1 MIKQLIFV
9 FFVLFFVPLVF
20 AELNNSEVNIFAQGV
35 NYVVNM
41 FTFGSQGSL
50 TEGVYESRFITT
62 GIETGSSHAQGELYL
77 ANVGFLGNSSS
88 LEVTPAP
95 TPTPVTTPTTA
106 VGGGGGAV
114 IVPEC
119 LDDSNCDLGEFC
131 FENKC
136 YVYECETDADCND
149 TKTCWMNRC
158 VKLFDM
164 KIVDL
169 ASPIYPGEF
178 FNFTYYLKGVAQIHG
193 DVKVNFWLEKDGI
206 KVTDGYD
213 TIYMGD
219 FEEKLESSK
228 LFLPISILDGVYNF
242 YAEVNYDSYYAR
254 ASRAVEVSKE
264 FRRLGDYELLDI
276 LFRLE
281 TREISKPED
290 LVALI
295 DFESFGTIPAKIN
308 YNLIISQKNKEVYS
322 EDGKLTVETSETLR
336 KTFDNLVLKKGFY
349 NMRFNVVYGEGVSED
364 FNTDFEVIK
373 SFSFVDRVK
382 DFIIKYLTWP
392 IIFLLILF
400 IFVKLRRR
408 FKKKQIDNF
417 SKETYQFFEVSFFK
431 RFFINLKNIFIP
443 KEKIRKIQKK
453 KVILKKEKS
462 FFSSIL
468 EKIKY
473 RSLEK
478 KREQKERELEHHKIE
493 VLEQKKELLAVKES
507 EKIKEKERLFR
518 QKRFDKLKKYFGNF
532 YFNIQKKINSKRL
545 EWEQKQKGD
554 ELIKRKW
561 DEIRELQKI
570 QEGRFKEIES
580 KREEKLK
587 EEERLSRQKRFNEF
601 KKYFSNFYSN
611 VKKKIKSKRLEWKQK
626 QKENE
631 FIREQEEEKKRLQKV
646 REDRF
651 KEIESKREEKIKEE
665 ERLSRQKRFNEFKKS
680 FSNFYSNLKKKIR
693 SKRLE
698 WKQEQK
704 EKELIK
710 KQEEE
715 RKSLQ
720 KIKEDRLKEIES
732 KKEEKIKEEE
742 RLSRQK
748 RFNELKKSFS
758 DFYNALKK
766 KINSK
771 RLEWK
776 QKQKQKELIR
786 KHEEK
791 IRIEEKR
798 IKDKLLR
805 EKIIEEKK
813 YKEKISEIKRI
824 QDKKIKKSLSNLKDV
839 EKDID
844 KIKGFDKIKE
854 PIYNFFKKIK
864 QVNLKPKPS
873 QKKIV
878 IEKELILDVNK
889 PLNYFRN
896 FFKKKP
902 SFKPI
907 DESNQKS
914 KLFLDENLDKIPSES
929 SIKNEVSPKNSKSF
943 LDFIKELGNRNKI
956 SFPKKENDSE
966 EILNSFMNQKFNP
979 KPKRSFLSL
988 FYEKKDIS
996 KKGEDYEK

>member
-1 MIKQLIFV
+1 MIKKLILFY
-9 FFVLFFVPLVF
+9 FILFFVPLAF
-20 AELNNSEVNIFAQGV
+20 AELNNSEINIFAQGV
-35 NYVVNM
+35 NYVVNL

-62 GIETGSSHAQGELYL
+62 GLQTGSSHAQGELYL

-95 TPTPVTTPTTA
+95 TPTPTPTTTPTTA
-106 VGGGGGAV
+106 GGGGGGAV

-119 LDDSNCDLGEFC
+119 FDDSNCDLGEFC

-136 YVYECETDADCND
+136 YLYECETDADCND

-228 LFLPISILDGVYNF
+228 LFLPVSILDGVYNF

-254 ASRAVEVSKE
+254 ASRVVEVSKE

-290 LVALI
+290 LVVLI
-295 DFESFGTIPAKIN
+295 DFESFGTIPAKIE

-349 NMRFNVVYGEGVSED
+349 NMQFNVVYGEGVSED

-373 SFSFVDRVK
+373 SFSFADRVK
-382 DFIIKYLTWP
+382 DFIVKYLTWP

-400 IFVKLRRR
+400 IIIKLKRR
-408 FKKKQIDNF
+408 FKKKQIDEF

-443 KEKIRKIQKK
+443 KERRITKK
-453 KVILKKEKS
+453 KIILKKKKS
-462 FFSSIL
+462 FLSYLF
-468 EKIKY
+468 EKIKQ
-473 RSLEK
+473 RRLEN
-478 KREQKERELEHHKIE
+478 KREQEEKELEHHKIE
-493 VLEQKKELLAVKES
+493 VLEQKKELFA
-507 EKIKEKERLFR
+507 IR
-518 QKRFDKLKKYFGNF
+518 KR
-532 YFNIQKKINSKRL
+532 
-545 EWEQKQKGD
+545 
-554 ELIKRKW
+554 
-561 DEIRELQKI
+561 
-570 QEGRFKEIES
+570 
-580 KREEKLK
+580 EKLK
-587 EEERLSRQKRFNEF
+587 
-601 KKYFSNFYSN
+601 
-611 VKKKIKSKRLEWKQK
+611 
-626 QKENE
+626 
-631 FIREQEEEKKRLQKV
+631 
-646 REDRF
+646 D
-651 KEIESKREEKIKEE
+651 E

-680 FSNFYSNLKKKIR
+680 FSNFYSNIKKKIR

-704 EKELIK
+704 EKEFIRE
-710 KQEEE
+710 QEEE
-715 RKSLQ
+715 RK
-720 KIKEDRLKEIES
+720 
-732 KKEEKIKEEE
+732 
-742 RLSRQK
+742 
-748 RFNELKKSFS
+748 
-758 DFYNALKK
+758 
-766 KINSK
+766 
-771 RLEWK
+771 
-776 QKQKQKELIR
+776 
-786 KHEEK
+786 
-791 IRIEEKR
+791 IEEKR

-854 PIYNFFKKIK
+854 PLYHFFKKIK

-914 KLFLDENLDKIPSES
+914 KLFLDEQLEQIPSES

-943 LDFIKELGNRNKI
+943 LDFIKELGNRNKS
-956 SFPKKENDSE
+956 SFSKKENDSE
-966 EILNSFMNQKFNP
+966 KILNSFMNQKFNP

-988 FYEKKDIS
+988 FYEKKNS
-996 KKGEDYEK
+996 KNGENYEK

>member
-1 MIKQLIFV
+1 MIKKLILFY
-9 FFVLFFVPLVF
+9 FILFFVPLAF
-20 AELNNSEVNIFAQGV
+20 AELNNSEINIFAQGV
-35 NYVVNM
+35 NYVVNL

-62 GIETGSSHAQGELYL
+62 GLQTGSSHAQGELYL
-77 ANVGFLGNSSS
+77 ANVGFLGNSSR

-95 TPTPVTTPTTA
+95 TPTPPPTTTPTTA
-106 VGGGGGAV
+106 GGGGGGAV

-119 LDDSNCDLGEFC
+119 FDDSNCDLGEFC

-136 YVYECETDADCND
+136 YLYECETDADCND

-228 LFLPISILDGVYNF
+228 LFLPVSILDGVYNF

-254 ASRAVEVSKE
+254 ASRVVEVSKE

-290 LVALI
+290 LVVLI
-295 DFESFGTIPAKIN
+295 DFESFGTIPAKIE

-322 EDGKLTVETSETLR
+322 EDGKLTVETFETLR

-373 SFSFVDRVK
+373 SFSFADRVK
-382 DFIIKYLTWP
+382 DFIVKYLTWP

-400 IFVKLRRR
+400 IIIKLKRR
-408 FKKKQIDNF
+408 FKKKQIDEF

-443 KEKIRKIQKK
+443 KERRITKK
-453 KVILKKEKS
+453 KIILKKKNSFLSS
-462 FFSSIL
+462 FF
-468 EKIKY
+468 EKIKQ
-473 RSLEK
+473 RRLEK

-493 VLEQKKELLAVKES
+493 ILKQKKELFAIRKREKLKE
-507 EKIKEKERLFR
+507 EERLSR
-518 QKRFDKLKKYFGNF
+518 QKR
-532 YFNIQKKINSKRL
+532 
-545 EWEQKQKGD
+545 
-554 ELIKRKW
+554 
-561 DEIRELQKI
+561 

-601 KKYFSNFYSN
+601 KKSFSDFYSN
-611 VKKKIKSKRLEWKQK
+611 IKKKINSKRLEWKK
-626 QKENE
+626 EQKEKE
-631 FIREQEEEKKRLQKV
+631 LIKKQEEERKRLQKI
-646 REDRF
+646 REDRL

-665 ERLSRQKRFNEFKKS
+665 ERLSRQKRFNEFKKY
-680 FSNFYSNLKKKIR
+680 FSNFYSNVKKRIN
-693 SKRLE
+693 SKLLE
-698 WKQEQK
+698 WKQKQK
-704 EKELIK
+704 ENELIRE
-710 KQEEE
+710 QEDE
-715 RKSLQ
+715 RKRLQ
-720 KIKEDRLKEIES
+720 KIREERLKEIES

-742 RLSRQK
+742 KLSRQK
-748 RFNELKKSFS
+748 RFNEFKESFS
-758 DFYNALKK
+758 DFYSNVKK

-776 QKQKQKELIR
+776 QKQKEDELIKKQEDER
-786 KHEEK
+786 K
-791 IRIEEKR
+791 IEEKK
-798 IKDKLLR
+798 IKEKLLR

-844 KIKGFDKIKE
+844 KIKGFDKRTW
-854 PIYNFFKKIK
+854 K
-864 QVNLKPKPS
+864 QK
-873 QKKIV
+873 
-878 IEKELILDVNK
+878 
-889 PLNYFRN
+889 
-896 FFKKKP
+896 
-902 SFKPI
+902 
-907 DESNQKS
+907 
-914 KLFLDENLDKIPSES
+914 
-929 SIKNEVSPKNSKSF
+929 
-943 LDFIKELGNRNKI
+943 
-956 SFPKKENDSE
+956 
-966 EILNSFMNQKFNP
+966 
-979 KPKRSFLSL
+979 
-988 FYEKKDIS
+988 
-996 KKGEDYEK
+996 

>member
-1 MIKQLIFV
+1 MIKKLILFY
-9 FFVLFFVPLVF
+9 FILFFVPLAF
-20 AELNNSEVNIFAQGV
+20 AELNNSEINIFAQGV
-35 NYVVNM
+35 NYVVNL

-62 GIETGSSHAQGELYL
+62 GLQTGSSHAQGELYL
-77 ANVGFLGNSSS
+77 ANVGFLGNSSR

-95 TPTPVTTPTTA
+95 TPTPPPTTTPTTA
-106 VGGGGGAV
+106 GGGGGGAV

-119 LDDSNCDLGEFC
+119 FDDSNCDLGEFC

-136 YVYECETDADCND
+136 YLYECETDADCND

-228 LFLPISILDGVYNF
+228 LFLPISILNGAYNF

-254 ASRAVEVSKE
+254 ASRVVEVSKE
-264 FRRLGDYELLDI
+264 FRRMGDYELLDI

-281 TREISKPED
+281 TREVSKSED
-290 LVALI
+290 LVVLI
-295 DFESFGTIPAKIN
+295 DFESFGTIPAKIE

-322 EDGKLTVETSETLR
+322 EDGKLTVETFETLR

-373 SFSFVDRVK
+373 SFSFADRVK
-382 DFIIKYLTWP
+382 DFIVKYLTWP

-400 IFVKLRRR
+400 IIIKLKRR
-408 FKKKQIDNF
+408 FKKKQIDEF

-443 KEKIRKIQKK
+443 KERRITKK
-453 KVILKKEKS
+453 KIILKKKNSFLSS
-462 FFSSIL
+462 FF
-468 EKIKY
+468 EKIKQ
-473 RSLEK
+473 RRLEK

-493 VLEQKKELLAVKES
+493 ILKQKKELFA
-507 EKIKEKERLFR
+507 IR
-518 QKRFDKLKKYFGNF
+518 KR
-532 YFNIQKKINSKRL
+532 
-545 EWEQKQKGD
+545 
-554 ELIKRKW
+554 
-561 DEIRELQKI
+561 
-570 QEGRFKEIES
+570 
-580 KREEKLK
+580 EKLK

-601 KKYFSNFYSN
+601 KKSFSDFYSN
-611 VKKKIKSKRLEWKQK
+611 IKKKINSKRLEWKK
-626 QKENE
+626 EQKENE
-631 FIREQEEEKKRLQKV
+631 LIKKQEDERKRLQKI
-646 REDRF
+646 REDRL

-680 FSNFYSNLKKKIR
+680 FSNFYSNIKKKIR

-704 EKELIK
+704 EKEFIRE
-710 KQEEE
+710 QEEE
-715 RKSLQ
+715 RK
-720 KIKEDRLKEIES
+720 
-732 KKEEKIKEEE
+732 
-742 RLSRQK
+742 
-748 RFNELKKSFS
+748 
-758 DFYNALKK
+758 
-766 KINSK
+766 
-771 RLEWK
+771 
-776 QKQKQKELIR
+776 
-786 KHEEK
+786 
-791 IRIEEKR
+791 IEEKR

-854 PIYNFFKKIK
+854 PLYHFFKKIK

>member
-1 MIKQLIFV
+1 MDMI
-9 FFVLFFVPLVF
+9 LFIWEILKKNWNL
-20 AELNNSEVNIFAQGV
+20 LNYF
-35 NYVVNM
+35 
-41 FTFGSQGSL
+41 
-50 TEGVYESRFITT
+50 
-62 GIETGSSHAQGELYL
+62 
-77 ANVGFLGNSSS
+77 
-88 LEVTPAP
+88 
-95 TPTPVTTPTTA
+95 
-106 VGGGGGAV
+106 
-114 IVPEC
+114 
-119 LDDSNCDLGEFC
+119 
-131 FENKC
+131 
-136 YVYECETDADCND
+136 
-149 TKTCWMNRC
+149 
-158 VKLFDM
+158 
-164 KIVDL
+164 
-169 ASPIYPGEF
+169 
-178 FNFTYYLKGVAQIHG
+178 
-193 DVKVNFWLEKDGI
+193 
-206 KVTDGYD
+206 
-213 TIYMGD
+213 
-219 FEEKLESSK
+219 
-228 LFLPISILDGVYNF
+228 
-242 YAEVNYDSYYAR
+242 SYYAR
-254 ASRAVEVSKE
+254 ASRVVEVSKE

-281 TREISKPED
+281 TREVSKSED

-349 NMRFNVVYGEGVSED
+349 NMQFNVVYGEGVSED

-373 SFSFVDRVK
+373 SFSFVDKVK
-382 DFIIKYLTWP
+382 DFIVKYLTWP

-400 IFVKLRRR
+400 IFIKLKRR
-408 FKKKQIDNF
+408 FKKKQIDEL

-443 KEKIRKIQKK
+443 KERRITKK
-453 KVILKKEKS
+453 KIILKKKKS
-462 FFSSIL
+462 FLSYLF
-468 EKIKY
+468 EKIKQ
-473 RSLEK
+473 RRLEN
-478 KREQKERELEHHKIE
+478 KREQEEKELEHHKIE
-493 VLEQKKELLAVKES
+493 VLEQKKELFAIRKR
-507 EKIKEKERLFR
+507 EKLKDEERLSR
-518 QKRFDKLKKYFGNF
+518 QKRFNEFKKSFSNF
-532 YFNIQKKINSKRL
+532 YYNIKKKINSKRL
-545 EWEQKQKGD
+545 EWKQKQKED

-580 KREEKLK
+580 KREEKIK

-611 VKKKIKSKRLEWKQK
+611 VKKRINSKRLEWKQK

-631 FIREQEEEKKRLQKV
+631 LIREQEDERKRLQK
-646 REDRF
+646 
-651 KEIESKREEKIKEE
+651 IREERLKEE
-665 ERLSRQKRFNEFKKS
+665 EKLSRQKRFNEFK
-680 FSNFYSNLKKKIR
+680 
-693 SKRLE
+693 E
-698 WKQEQK
+698 
-704 EKELIK
+704 
-710 KQEEE
+710 
-715 RKSLQ
+715 
-720 KIKEDRLKEIES
+720 
-732 KKEEKIKEEE
+732 
-742 RLSRQK
+742 
-748 RFNELKKSFS
+748 SFS
-758 DFYNALKK
+758 DFYSNVKK

-776 QKQKQKELIR
+776 QKQKEDELIKKQEDER
-786 KHEEK
+786 K
-791 IRIEEKR
+791 IEEKK
-798 IKDKLLR
+798 IKEKLLR

-854 PIYNFFKKIK
+854 PLYHFFKKIK

-943 LDFIKELGNRNKI
+943 LDFVKELGNRNKS
-956 SFPKKENDSE
+956 SFSKKENDSE
-966 EILNSFMNQKFNP
+966 KILNSFMNQKFNP

-988 FYEKKDIS
+988 FYEKKNS
-996 KKGEDYEK
+996 KNGENYEK

>member
-1 MIKQLIFV
+1 MIKKLIFV

-35 NYVVNM
+35 NYVVNL

-62 GIETGSSHAQGELYL
+62 GIQTGSSHAQGEL
-77 ANVGFLGNSSS
+77 
-88 LEVTPAP
+88 
-95 TPTPVTTPTTA
+95 
-106 VGGGGGAV
+106 
-114 IVPEC
+114 
-119 LDDSNCDLGEFC
+119 C

-136 YVYECETDADCND
+136 YLYECETDADCND

-228 LFLPISILDGVYNF
+228 LFLPVSILDGVYNF

-254 ASRAVEVSKE
+254 ASRVVEVSKE

-281 TREISKPED
+281 TREVCKSED

-349 NMRFNVVYGEGVSED
+349 NMQFNVVYGEGVSED

-373 SFSFVDRVK
+373 SFSFVDKVK
-382 DFIIKYLTWP
+382 DFIVKYLTWP

-400 IFVKLRRR
+400 IFIKLKRR
-408 FKKKQIDNF
+408 FKKKQIDEL

-443 KEKIRKIQKK
+443 KERRITKK
-453 KVILKKEKS
+453 KIILKKKKS
-462 FFSSIL
+462 FLSYLF
-468 EKIKY
+468 EKIKQ
-473 RSLEK
+473 RRLEN
-478 KREQKERELEHHKIE
+478 KREQEEKELEHHKIE
-493 VLEQKKELLAVKES
+493 VLEQKKELFAIRKR
-507 EKIKEKERLFR
+507 EKLKDEERLSR
-518 QKRFDKLKKYFGNF
+518 QKRFNEFKKSFSNF
-532 YFNIQKKINSKRL
+532 YYNIKKKINSKRL
-545 EWEQKQKGD
+545 EWKQKQKED

-580 KREEKLK
+580 KREEKIK
-587 EEERLSRQKRFNEF
+587 EEEKLSRQKRFDEF

-611 VKKKIKSKRLEWKQK
+611 VKKRINSKRLEWKQK
-626 QKENE
+626 QKEN
-631 FIREQEEEKKRLQKV
+631 
-646 REDRF
+646 
-651 KEIESKREEKIKEE
+651 
-665 ERLSRQKRFNEFKKS
+665 
-680 FSNFYSNLKKKIR
+680 
-693 SKRLE
+693 
-698 WKQEQK
+698 
-704 EKELIK
+704 
-710 KQEEE
+710 
-715 RKSLQ
+715 
-720 KIKEDRLKEIES
+720 
-732 KKEEKIKEEE
+732 
-742 RLSRQK
+742 
-748 RFNELKKSFS
+748 
-758 DFYNALKK
+758 
-766 KINSK
+766 
-771 RLEWK
+771 
-776 QKQKQKELIR
+776 ELIR

-854 PIYNFFKKIK
+854 PLYHFFKKIK

>member
-1 MIKQLIFV
+1 MIKKLIFV

-35 NYVVNM
+35 NYVVNL

-62 GIETGSSHAQGELYL
+62 GIQTGSSHAQGELYL

-88 LEVTPAP
+88 LEVTPVP
-95 TPTPVTTPTTA
+95 TPTPAPVTTPTT
-106 VGGGGGAV
+106 VGGGGGGAV

-136 YVYECETDADCND
+136 YLYECETDADCND

-228 LFLPISILDGVYNF
+228 LFLPISILNGVYNF

-254 ASRAVEVSKE
+254 ASRVVEVSKE

-281 TREISKPED
+281 TREVSKSED

-349 NMRFNVVYGEGVSED
+349 NMQFNVVYGEGVSED

-373 SFSFVDRVK
+373 SFSFVDKVK
-382 DFIIKYLTWP
+382 DFIVKYLTWP

-400 IFVKLRRR
+400 IFIKLKRR
-408 FKKKQIDNF
+408 FKKKQIDEL

-443 KEKIRKIQKK
+443 KERRITKK
-453 KVILKKEKS
+453 KIILKKKNSFLSS
-462 FFSSIL
+462 FF
-468 EKIKY
+468 EKIKQ
-473 RSLEK
+473 RRLEK

-493 VLEQKKELLAVKES
+493 ILKQKKELFAIRKREKLKE
-507 EKIKEKERLFR
+507 EERLSR
-518 QKRFDKLKKYFGNF
+518 QKRFDEFKKLFSNF
-532 YFNIQKKINSKRL
+532 YFNIKKKINSKRL
-545 EWEQKQKGD
+545 EWKQKQKED

-580 KREEKLK
+580 KREEKIKEEERLSRQKRFNEFKKSFSDFYSNIKKKINSKRLEWKKEQKENELIKKQEDERKRLQKIREDRLKEIESKREEKVK

-601 KKYFSNFYSN
+601 KKYFSNFYFN
-611 VKKKIKSKRLEWKQK
+611 IKKKIRSKRLEWKQE
-626 QKENE
+626 QKEKE
-631 FIREQEEEKKRLQKV
+631 FIREQEEERKRLQKI
-646 REDRF
+646 REDRL

-704 EKELIK
+704 EKEFIRE
-710 KQEEE
+710 QEEE
-715 RKSLQ
+715 RK
-720 KIKEDRLKEIES
+720 
-732 KKEEKIKEEE
+732 
-742 RLSRQK
+742 
-748 RFNELKKSFS
+748 
-758 DFYNALKK
+758 
-766 KINSK
+766 
-771 RLEWK
+771 
-776 QKQKQKELIR
+776 
-786 KHEEK
+786 
-791 IRIEEKR
+791 IEEKR

-854 PIYNFFKKIK
+854 PLDHFFKKIK
-864 QVNLKPKPS
+864 QVILKPKPS

-943 LDFIKELGNRNKI
+943 LDFVKELGNRNKS
-956 SFPKKENDSE
+956 SFSKKENDSE
-966 EILNSFMNQKFNP
+966 KILNSFMNQKFNP

-988 FYEKKDIS
+988 FYEKKNS
-996 KKGEDYEK
+996 KNGENYEK

>member
-1 MIKQLIFV
+1 
-9 FFVLFFVPLVF
+9 
-20 AELNNSEVNIFAQGV
+20 
-35 NYVVNM
+35 
-41 FTFGSQGSL
+41 
-50 TEGVYESRFITT
+50 
-62 GIETGSSHAQGELYL
+62 
-77 ANVGFLGNSSS
+77 
-88 LEVTPAP
+88 
-95 TPTPVTTPTTA
+95 
-106 VGGGGGAV
+106 
-114 IVPEC
+114 
-119 LDDSNCDLGEFC
+119 
-131 FENKC
+131 
-136 YVYECETDADCND
+136 
-149 TKTCWMNRC
+149 
-158 VKLFDM
+158 M

-228 LFLPISILDGVYNF
+228 LFLPISILNGVYNF

-254 ASRAVEVSKE
+254 ASRVVEVSKE

-290 LVALI
+290 LVVLI
-295 DFESFGTIPAKIN
+295 DFESFGTIPAKIE

-322 EDGKLTVETSETLR
+322 EDGKLTVETFETLR
-336 KTFDNLVLKKGFY
+336 KTFDNLILKKGFY
-349 NMRFNVVYGEGVSED
+349 NMQFNVVYGEGVSED

-400 IFVKLRRR
+400 IIIKLKRR
-408 FKKKQIDNF
+408 FKKKQIDEF

-478 KREQKERELEHHKIE
+478 KREQKERELE
-493 VLEQKKELLAVKES
+493 
-507 EKIKEKERLFR
+507 

-646 REDRF
+646 REDR
-651 KEIESKREEKIKEE
+651 
-665 ERLSRQKRFNEFKKS
+665 
-680 FSNFYSNLKKKIR
+680 
-693 SKRLE
+693 
-698 WKQEQK
+698 
-704 EKELIK
+704 
-710 KQEEE
+710 
-715 RKSLQ
+715 
-720 KIKEDRLKEIES
+720 LKEIES

-854 PIYNFFKKIK
+854 PLYHFFKKIK

-914 KLFLDENLDKIPSES
+914 KLFFDENLDKIPSES

-943 LDFIKELGNRNKI
+943 LDFVKELGNRNKS
-956 SFPKKENDSE
+956 SFSKKENDPE
-966 EILNSFMNQKFNP
+966 KILNSFMNQKFNP

-988 FYEKKDIS
+988 FYEKKNS
-996 KKGEDYEK
+996 KNGENYEK

>member
-1 MIKQLIFV
+1 MIKKLIFV

-35 NYVVNM
+35 NYVVNL

-62 GIETGSSHAQGELYL
+62 GLQTGSSHAQGELYL

-95 TPTPVTTPTTA
+95 TPTPTPTTTPTTA
-106 VGGGGGAV
+106 GGGGGGAV

-119 LDDSNCDLGEFC
+119 FDDSNCDLGEFC

-136 YVYECETDADCND
+136 YLYECETDADCND

-228 LFLPISILDGVYNF
+228 LFLPVSILDGVYNF

-254 ASRAVEVSKE
+254 ASRVVEVSKE

-281 TREISKPED
+281 TREVSKSED

-349 NMRFNVVYGEGVSED
+349 NMQFNVVYGEGVSED

-373 SFSFVDRVK
+373 SFSFVDKVK
-382 DFIIKYLTWP
+382 DFIVKYLTWP

-400 IFVKLRRR
+400 IFIKLKRR
-408 FKKKQIDNF
+408 FKKKQIDEF
-417 SKETYQFFEVSFFK
+417 SKETYQFFE
-431 RFFINLKNIFIP
+431 
-443 KEKIRKIQKK
+443 
-453 KVILKKEKS
+453 
-462 FFSSIL
+462 
-468 EKIKY
+468 KIKQ
-473 RSLEK
+473 RRLEK

-493 VLEQKKELLAVKES
+493 ILKQKKELFA
-507 EKIKEKERLFR
+507 IR
-518 QKRFDKLKKYFGNF
+518 KR
-532 YFNIQKKINSKRL
+532 
-545 EWEQKQKGD
+545 
-554 ELIKRKW
+554 
-561 DEIRELQKI
+561 
-570 QEGRFKEIES
+570 
-580 KREEKLK
+580 EKLK

-601 KKYFSNFYSN
+601 KKSFSDFYSN
-611 VKKKIKSKRLEWKQK
+611 IKKKINSKRLEWKK
-626 QKENE
+626 EQKENE
-631 FIREQEEEKKRLQKV
+631 LIKKQEDERKRLQKI
-646 REDRF
+646 REDRL

-680 FSNFYSNLKKKIR
+680 FSNFYSNIKKKIR

-704 EKELIK
+704 EKEFIRE
-710 KQEEE
+710 QEEE
-715 RKSLQ
+715 RK
-720 KIKEDRLKEIES
+720 
-732 KKEEKIKEEE
+732 
-742 RLSRQK
+742 
-748 RFNELKKSFS
+748 
-758 DFYNALKK
+758 
-766 KINSK
+766 
-771 RLEWK
+771 
-776 QKQKQKELIR
+776 
-786 KHEEK
+786 
-791 IRIEEKR
+791 IEEKR

-854 PIYNFFKKIK
+854 PLDHFFKKIK
-864 QVNLKPKPS
+864 QVILKPKPS

-889 PLNYFRN
+889 PLPFFRN
-896 FFKKKP
+896 IFKKKP
-902 SFKPI
+902 SFKI

-914 KLFLDENLDKIPSES
+914 KLFLDEQLEQIPSES

-943 LDFIKELGNRNKI
+943 LDFIKELGNRNKS

-966 EILNSFMNQKFNP
+966 EIFKSFLNQKFNP
-979 KPKRSFLSL
+979 KPKKSFLNF
-988 FYEKKDIS
+988 FYEKRNTS
-996 KKGEDYEK
+996 KEGENYEK

>member
-1 MIKQLIFV
+1 MIKKLIFV

-35 NYVVNM
+35 NYVVNL

-62 GIETGSSHAQGELYL
+62 GLQTGSSHAQGELYL

-95 TPTPVTTPTTA
+95 TPTPTPTTTPTTA
-106 VGGGGGAV
+106 GGGGGGAV

-119 LDDSNCDLGEFC
+119 FDDSNCDLGEFC

-136 YVYECETDADCND
+136 YLYECETDADCND

-228 LFLPISILDGVYNF
+228 LFLPISILNGVYNF

-254 ASRAVEVSKE
+254 ASRVVEVSKE

-290 LVALI
+290 LVVLI

-349 NMRFNVVYGEGVSED
+349 NMQFNVVYGEGVSED

-373 SFSFVDRVK
+373 SFSFVDKVK
-382 DFIIKYLTWP
+382 DFIVKYLTWP

-400 IFVKLRRR
+400 IFIKLKRR
-408 FKKKQIDNF
+408 FKKKQIDEL

-443 KEKIRKIQKK
+443 KERRITKK
-453 KVILKKEKS
+453 KIILKKKKS
-462 FFSSIL
+462 FLSYLF
-468 EKIKY
+468 EKIKQ
-473 RSLEK
+473 RRLEN
-478 KREQKERELEHHKIE
+478 KREQEEKELEHHKIE
-493 VLEQKKELLAVKES
+493 VLEQKKELFA
-507 EKIKEKERLFR
+507 IR
-518 QKRFDKLKKYFGNF
+518 KR
-532 YFNIQKKINSKRL
+532 
-545 EWEQKQKGD
+545 
-554 ELIKRKW
+554 
-561 DEIRELQKI
+561 
-570 QEGRFKEIES
+570 
-580 KREEKLK
+580 EKLK
-587 EEERLSRQKRFNEF
+587 DEERLSRQKRFNEF

-611 VKKKIKSKRLEWKQK
+611 VKKKINSKLLEWKQK
-626 QKENE
+626 QKEKE
-631 FIREQEEEKKRLQKV
+631 FIREQEDERKRLQK
-646 REDRF
+646 
-651 KEIESKREEKIKEE
+651 IREE
-665 ERLSRQKRFNEFKKS
+665 
-680 FSNFYSNLKKKIR
+680 
-693 SKRLE
+693 
-698 WKQEQK
+698 
-704 EKELIK
+704 
-710 KQEEE
+710 
-715 RKSLQ
+715 
-720 KIKEDRLKEIES
+720 RLKEIES

-742 RLSRQK
+742 KLSRQK
-748 RFNELKKSFS
+748 RFNEFKESFS
-758 DFYNALKK
+758 DFYSNVKK

-776 QKQKQKELIR
+776 QKQKE
-786 KHEEK
+786 
-791 IRIEEKR
+791 
-798 IKDKLLR
+798 
-805 EKIIEEKK
+805 

-854 PIYNFFKKIK
+854 PLDHFFKKIK
-864 QVNLKPKPS
+864 QVILKPKPS

-889 PLNYFRN
+889 PLPFFRN
-896 FFKKKP
+896 IFKKKP
-902 SFKPI
+902 SFKI

-914 KLFLDENLDKIPSES
+914 KLFLDEQLEQIPSES

-943 LDFIKELGNRNKI
+943 LDFIKELGNRNKS
-956 SFPKKENDSE
+956 SFPKKENH
-966 EILNSFMNQKFNP
+966 LGSFF
-979 KPKRSFLSL
+979 
-988 FYEKKDIS
+988 IS
-996 KKGEDYEK
+996 YFF

>member
-9 FFVLFFVPLVF
+9 FFILFFVPLTF
-20 AELNNSEVNIFAQGV
+20 AEVNQSEINIFAQGV

-50 TEGVYESRFITT
+50 TEG
-62 GIETGSSHAQGELYL
+62 
-77 ANVGFLGNSSS
+77 
-88 LEVTPAP
+88 
-95 TPTPVTTPTTA
+95 
-106 VGGGGGAV
+106 
-114 IVPEC
+114 
-119 LDDSNCDLGEFC
+119 
-131 FENKC
+131 
-136 YVYECETDADCND
+136 VYECETDADCND

-254 ASRAVEVSKE
+254 DSRAVEISKE
-264 FRRLGDYELLDI
+264 NLRLLDYEFMVI
-276 LFRLE
+276 LFFFLKI
-281 TREISKPED
+281 EISKPED

-295 DFESFGTIPAKIN
+295 DCESFGTIPAKIN

-349 NMRFNVVYGEGVSED
+349 NMQFNVVYGEGVSED

-373 SFSFVDRVK
+373 SFSFVDKVK
-382 DFIIKYLTWP
+382 DFIVKYLTWP

-400 IFVKLRRR
+400 IFIKLKRR
-408 FKKKQIDNF
+408 FKKKQIDEL

-443 KEKIRKIQKK
+443 KERRITKK
-453 KVILKKEKS
+453 KIILKKKKS
-462 FFSSIL
+462 FLSYLF
-468 EKIKY
+468 EKIKQ
-473 RSLEK
+473 RRLEN
-478 KREQKERELEHHKIE
+478 KREQEEKELEHHKIE
-493 VLEQKKELLAVKES
+493 VLEQKKELFAIRKR
-507 EKIKEKERLFR
+507 EKLKDEERLSR
-518 QKRFDKLKKYFGNF
+518 QKRFNEFKKSFSNF
-532 YFNIQKKINSKRL
+532 YYNIKKKINSKRL
-545 EWEQKQKGD
+545 EWKQKQKED

-580 KREEKLK
+580 KREEKIK
-587 EEERLSRQKRFNEF
+587 EEEKLSRQKRFDEF

-611 VKKKIKSKRLEWKQK
+611 VKKRINSKRLEWKQK

-631 FIREQEEEKKRLQKV
+631 LIREQEDERKRLQK
-646 REDRF
+646 
-651 KEIESKREEKIKEE
+651 IREE
-665 ERLSRQKRFNEFKKS
+665 
-680 FSNFYSNLKKKIR
+680 
-693 SKRLE
+693 
-698 WKQEQK
+698 
-704 EKELIK
+704 
-710 KQEEE
+710 
-715 RKSLQ
+715 
-720 KIKEDRLKEIES
+720 RLKEIES

-742 RLSRQK
+742 KLSRQK
-748 RFNELKKSFS
+748 RFNEFKESFS
-758 DFYNALKK
+758 DFYSNVKK

-776 QKQKQKELIR
+776 QKQKEDELIKKQEDER
-786 KHEEK
+786 K
-791 IRIEEKR
+791 IEEKK
-798 IKDKLLR
+798 IKEKLLR

-854 PIYNFFKKIK
+854 PLYHFFKKIK

-914 KLFLDENLDKIPSES
+914 KLFFDENLDKIPSES

-943 LDFIKELGNRNKI
+943 LDFVKELGNRNKS
-956 SFPKKENDSE
+956 SFSKKENDSE
-966 EILNSFMNQKFNP
+966 KILNSFMNQKFNP

-988 FYEKKDIS
+988 FYEKKNS
-996 KKGEDYEK
+996 KNGENYEK

>member
-1 MIKQLIFV
+1 MIKKLILFY
-9 FFVLFFVPLVF
+9 FILFFVPLAF
-20 AELNNSEVNIFAQGV
+20 AELNNSEINIFAQGV
-35 NYVVNM
+35 NYVVNL

-62 GIETGSSHAQGELYL
+62 GLQTGSSHAQGELYL

-95 TPTPVTTPTTA
+95 TPTPTPTTTPTTA
-106 VGGGGGAV
+106 GGGGGGAV

-119 LDDSNCDLGEFC
+119 FDDSNCDLGEFC

-136 YVYECETDADCND
+136 YLYECETDADCND

-228 LFLPISILDGVYNF
+228 LFLPISILNGVYNF

-254 ASRAVEVSKE
+254 ASRVVEVSKE

-281 TREISKPED
+281 TREVSKSED

-349 NMRFNVVYGEGVSED
+349 NMQFNVVYGEGVSED

-373 SFSFVDRVK
+373 SFSFVDKVK
-382 DFIIKYLTWP
+382 DFIVKYLTWP

-400 IFVKLRRR
+400 IFIKLKRR
-408 FKKKQIDNF
+408 FKKKQIDEL

-443 KEKIRKIQKK
+443 KERRITKK
-453 KVILKKEKS
+453 KIILKKKKS
-462 FFSSIL
+462 FLSYLF
-468 EKIKY
+468 EKIKQ
-473 RSLEK
+473 RRLEN
-478 KREQKERELEHHKIE
+478 KREQEEKELEHHKIE
-493 VLEQKKELLAVKES
+493 VLEQKKELFAIRKR
-507 EKIKEKERLFR
+507 EKLKDEERLSR
-518 QKRFDKLKKYFGNF
+518 QKRFNEFKKSFSNF
-532 YFNIQKKINSKRL
+532 YYNIKKKINSKRL
-545 EWEQKQKGD
+545 EWKQKQKED

-580 KREEKLK
+580 KREEKIK

-611 VKKKIKSKRLEWKQK
+611 VKKKINSKLLEWKQKQKEKEFIREQEDERKRLQKIREERLKWIESKREEKIKEEEKLSRQKRFDEFKKYFSNFYSNVKKRINSKRLEWKQK

-631 FIREQEEEKKRLQKV
+631 LIREQEDERKRLQK
-646 REDRF
+646 
-651 KEIESKREEKIKEE
+651 IREE
-665 ERLSRQKRFNEFKKS
+665 
-680 FSNFYSNLKKKIR
+680 
-693 SKRLE
+693 
-698 WKQEQK
+698 
-704 EKELIK
+704 
-710 KQEEE
+710 
-715 RKSLQ
+715 
-720 KIKEDRLKEIES
+720 RLKEIES

-742 RLSRQK
+742 KLSRQK
-748 RFNELKKSFS
+748 RFNEFKESFS
-758 DFYNALKK
+758 DFYSNVKK

-776 QKQKQKELIR
+776 QKQKEDELIKKQEDER
-786 KHEEK
+786 K
-791 IRIEEKR
+791 IEEKK
-798 IKDKLLR
+798 IKEKLLR

-854 PIYNFFKKIK
+854 PLYHFFKKIK

-889 PLNYFRN
+889 PLPFFRN
-896 FFKKKP
+896 IFKKKP
-902 SFKPI
+902 SFKI

-914 KLFLDENLDKIPSES
+914 KLFLDEQLEQIPSES

-943 LDFIKELGNRNKI
+943 LDFIKELGNRNKS

-966 EILNSFMNQKFNP
+966 EIFKSFLNQKFNP
-979 KPKRSFLSL
+979 KPKKSFLNF
-988 FYEKKDIS
+988 FYEKKNTS
-996 KKGEDYEK
+996 KEGENYEK

>member
-1 MIKQLIFV
+1 MIKKLIFV

-35 NYVVNM
+35 NYVVNL

-62 GIETGSSHAQGELYL
+62 GLQTGSSHAQGELYL

-95 TPTPVTTPTTA
+95 TPTPTPTTTPTTA
-106 VGGGGGAV
+106 GGGGGGAV

-119 LDDSNCDLGEFC
+119 FDDSNCDLGEFC

-136 YVYECETDADCND
+136 YLYECETDADCND

-228 LFLPISILDGVYNF
+228 LFLPISILNGVYNF

-254 ASRAVEVSKE
+254 ASRVVEVSKE

-290 LVALI
+290 LVVLI

-322 EDGKLTVETSETLR
+322 EDGKLTVETFETLR

-349 NMRFNVVYGEGVSED
+349 NMQFNVVYGEGVSED

-373 SFSFVDRVK
+373 SFSFVDKVK
-382 DFIIKYLTWP
+382 DFIVKYLTWP

-400 IFVKLRRR
+400 IFIKLKRR
-408 FKKKQIDNF
+408 FKKKQIDEL

-443 KEKIRKIQKK
+443 KERRITKK
-453 KVILKKEKS
+453 KIILKKKKS
-462 FFSSIL
+462 FLSYLF
-468 EKIKY
+468 EKIKQ
-473 RSLEK
+473 RRLEN
-478 KREQKERELEHHKIE
+478 KREQEEKELEHHKIE
-493 VLEQKKELLAVKES
+493 VLEQKKELFAIRKR
-507 EKIKEKERLFR
+507 EKLKDEERLSR
-518 QKRFDKLKKYFGNF
+518 QKRFNEFKKSFSNF
-532 YFNIQKKINSKRL
+532 YYNIKKKINSKRL
-545 EWEQKQKGD
+545 EWKQKQKED

-680 FSNFYSNLKKKIR
+680 FSNFYS
-693 SKRLE
+693 
-698 WKQEQK
+698 
-704 EKELIK
+704 
-710 KQEEE
+710 
-715 RKSLQ
+715 
-720 KIKEDRLKEIES
+720 
-732 KKEEKIKEEE
+732 
-742 RLSRQK
+742 
-748 RFNELKKSFS
+748 
-758 DFYNALKK
+758 ALKK

-854 PIYNFFKKIK
+854 PLDHFFKKIK
-864 QVNLKPKPS
+864 QVILKPKPS

-914 KLFLDENLDKIPSES
+914 KLFFDENLDKIPSES

-943 LDFIKELGNRNKI
+943 LDFVKELGNRNKS
-956 SFPKKENDSE
+956 SFSKKENDPE
-966 EILNSFMNQKFNP
+966 KILNSFMNQKFNP

-988 FYEKKDIS
+988 FYEKKNS
-996 KKGEDYEK
+996 KNGENYEK

>member
-1 MIKQLIFV
+1 MIKKLIFV

-35 NYVVNM
+35 NYVVNL

-62 GIETGSSHAQGELYL
+62 GIQTGSSHAQGELYL

-88 LEVTPAP
+88 LEVTPVP
-95 TPTPVTTPTTA
+95 TPTPAPVTTPTT
-106 VGGGGGAV
+106 VGGGGGGAV

-136 YVYECETDADCND
+136 YLYECETDADCND

-228 LFLPISILDGVYNF
+228 LFLPVSILDGVYNF

-254 ASRAVEVSKE
+254 ASRVVEVSKE

-281 TREISKPED
+281 TREVSKSED

-349 NMRFNVVYGEGVSED
+349 NMQFNVVYGEGVSED

-373 SFSFVDRVK
+373 SFSFADRVK
-382 DFIIKYLTWP
+382 DFIVKYLTWP

-400 IFVKLRRR
+400 IIIKLKRR
-408 FKKKQIDNF
+408 FKKKQIDEF

-443 KEKIRKIQKK
+443 KERRITKK
-453 KVILKKEKS
+453 KIILKKKNSFLSS
-462 FFSSIL
+462 FF
-468 EKIKY
+468 EKIKQ
-473 RSLEK
+473 RRLEK

-493 VLEQKKELLAVKES
+493 ILKQKKELFAIRKREKLKE
-507 EKIKEKERLFR
+507 EERLSR
-518 QKRFDKLKKYFGNF
+518 QKRFDEFKKLFSNF
-532 YFNIQKKINSKRL
+532 YFNIKKKINSKRL
-545 EWEQKQKGD
+545 EWKQKQKED

-601 KKYFSNFYSN
+601 KKSFSDFYSNIKKKINSKRLEWKKEQKENELIKKQEDERKRLQKIREDRLKEIESKREEKVKEEERLSRQKRFNEFKKYFSNFYFN
-611 VKKKIKSKRLEWKQK
+611 IKKKIRSKRLEWKQE
-626 QKENE
+626 QKEKE
-631 FIREQEEEKKRLQKV
+631 FIREQEEERKRLQKI
-646 REDRF
+646 REDRL

-680 FSNFYSNLKKKIR
+680 FSNFYSNIKKKIR

-704 EKELIK
+704 EKEFIRE
-710 KQEEE
+710 QEEE
-715 RKSLQ
+715 RK
-720 KIKEDRLKEIES
+720 
-732 KKEEKIKEEE
+732 
-742 RLSRQK
+742 
-748 RFNELKKSFS
+748 
-758 DFYNALKK
+758 
-766 KINSK
+766 
-771 RLEWK
+771 
-776 QKQKQKELIR
+776 
-786 KHEEK
+786 
-791 IRIEEKR
+791 IEEKR

-854 PIYNFFKKIK
+854 PLYHFFKKIK

-943 LDFIKELGNRNKI
+943 LDFVKELGNRNKS
-956 SFPKKENDSE
+956 SFSKKENDSE
-966 EILNSFMNQKFNP
+966 KILNSFMNQKFNP

-988 FYEKKDIS
+988 FYEKKNS
-996 KKGEDYEK
+996 KNGENYEK

>member
-1 MIKQLIFV
+1 MIKKLILFY
-9 FFVLFFVPLVF
+9 FILFFVPLAF
-20 AELNNSEVNIFAQGV
+20 AELNNSEINIFAQGV
-35 NYVVNM
+35 NYVVNL

-62 GIETGSSHAQGELYL
+62 GLQTGSSHAQGELYL

-95 TPTPVTTPTTA
+95 TPTPTPTTTPTTA
-106 VGGGGGAV
+106 GGGGGGAV

-119 LDDSNCDLGEFC
+119 FDDSNCDLGEFC
-131 FENKC
+131 
-136 YVYECETDADCND
+136 
-149 TKTCWMNRC
+149 
-158 VKLFDM
+158 
-164 KIVDL
+164 
-169 ASPIYPGEF
+169 
-178 FNFTYYLKGVAQIHG
+178 NFTYYLKGVAQIHG

-336 KTFDNLVLKKGFY
+336 KTFDNLILKKGFY
-349 NMRFNVVYGEGVSED
+349 NMQFNVVYGEGVSED

-493 VLEQKKELLAVKES
+493 VLEQKKELLARSES
-507 EKIKEKERLFR
+507 EKIKEKERL
-518 QKRFDKLKKYFGNF
+518 
-532 YFNIQKKINSKRL
+532 
-545 EWEQKQKGD
+545 
-554 ELIKRKW
+554 
-561 DEIRELQKI
+561 
-570 QEGRFKEIES
+570 
-580 KREEKLK
+580 
-587 EEERLSRQKRFNEF
+587 SRQKRFNKF

-651 KEIESKREEKIKEE
+651 KVIESKR
-665 ERLSRQKRFNEFKKS
+665 
-680 FSNFYSNLKKKIR
+680 
-693 SKRLE
+693 
-698 WKQEQK
+698 
-704 EKELIK
+704 
-710 KQEEE
+710 
-715 RKSLQ
+715 
-720 KIKEDRLKEIES
+720 
-732 KKEEKIKEEE
+732 EEKIKEEE

-854 PIYNFFKKIK
+854 PLDHFFKKIK
-864 QVNLKPKPS
+864 QVILKPKPS

-889 PLNYFRN
+889 PLPFFRN
-896 FFKKKP
+896 IFKKKP
-902 SFKPI
+902 SFKI

-914 KLFLDENLDKIPSES
+914 KLFLDEQLEQIPSES

-943 LDFIKELGNRNKI
+943 LDFIKELGNRNKS

-966 EILNSFMNQKFNP
+966 EIFKSFLNQKFNP
-979 KPKRSFLSL
+979 KPKKSFLNF
-988 FYEKKDIS
+988 FYEKKNTS
-996 KKGEDYEK
+996 KEGENYEK

>member
-1 MIKQLIFV
+1 MIKKLILFY
-9 FFVLFFVPLVF
+9 FILFFVPLAF
-20 AELNNSEVNIFAQGV
+20 AELNNSEINIFAQGV
-35 NYVVNM
+35 NYVVNL

-62 GIETGSSHAQGELYL
+62 GLQTGSSHAQGELYL

-95 TPTPVTTPTTA
+95 TPTPTPTTTPTTA
-106 VGGGGGAV
+106 GGGGGGAV

-119 LDDSNCDLGEFC
+119 FDDSNCDLGEFC

-136 YVYECETDADCND
+136 YLYECETDADCND

-228 LFLPISILDGVYNF
+228 LFLPISILNGVYNF

-254 ASRAVEVSKE
+254 ASRVVEVSKE

-281 TREISKPED
+281 TREVSKSED

-349 NMRFNVVYGEGVSED
+349 NMQFNVVYGEGVSED

-373 SFSFVDRVK
+373 SFSFVDKVK
-382 DFIIKYLTWP
+382 DFIVKYLTWP

-400 IFVKLRRR
+400 IFIKLKRR
-408 FKKKQIDNF
+408 FKKKQIDEL

-443 KEKIRKIQKK
+443 KERRITKK
-453 KVILKKEKS
+453 KIILKKKKS
-462 FFSSIL
+462 FLSYLF
-468 EKIKY
+468 EKIKQ
-473 RSLEK
+473 RRLEN
-478 KREQKERELEHHKIE
+478 KREQEEKELEHHKIE
-493 VLEQKKELLAVKES
+493 VLEQKKELFAIRKR
-507 EKIKEKERLFR
+507 EKIE
-518 QKRFDKLKKYFGNF
+518 
-532 YFNIQKKINSKRL
+532 
-545 EWEQKQKGD
+545 D

-580 KREEKLK
+580 KREEKIK

-611 VKKKIKSKRLEWKQK
+611 VKKKINSKLLEWKQK
-626 QKENE
+626 QKEKE
-631 FIREQEEEKKRLQKV
+631 FIREQEDERKRLQKI
-646 REDRF
+646 REERL
-651 KEIESKREEKIKEE
+651 KWIESKREE
-665 ERLSRQKRFNEFKKS
+665 
-680 FSNFYSNLKKKIR
+680 
-693 SKRLE
+693 
-698 WKQEQK
+698 
-704 EKELIK
+704 
-710 KQEEE
+710 
-715 RKSLQ
+715 
-720 KIKEDRLKEIES
+720 
-732 KKEEKIKEEE
+732 
-742 RLSRQK
+742 
-748 RFNELKKSFS
+748 
-758 DFYNALKK
+758 
-766 KINSK
+766 
-771 RLEWK
+771 
-776 QKQKQKELIR
+776 
-786 KHEEK
+786 
-791 IRIEEKR
+791 
-798 IKDKLLR
+798 
-805 EKIIEEKK
+805 
-813 YKEKISEIKRI
+813 
-824 QDKKIKKSLSNLKDV
+824 
-839 EKDID
+839 
-844 KIKGFDKIKE
+844 
-854 PIYNFFKKIK
+854 
-864 QVNLKPKPS
+864 
-873 QKKIV
+873 
-878 IEKELILDVNK
+878 
-889 PLNYFRN
+889 NY
-896 FFKKKP
+896 
-902 SFKPI
+902 
-907 DESNQKS
+907 
-914 KLFLDENLDKIPSES
+914 
-929 SIKNEVSPKNSKSF
+929 
-943 LDFIKELGNRNKI
+943 
-956 SFPKKENDSE
+956 
-966 EILNSFMNQKFNP
+966 
-979 KPKRSFLSL
+979 
-988 FYEKKDIS
+988 
-996 KKGEDYEK
+996 

>member
-1 MIKQLIFV
+1 MIKKLIFV

-35 NYVVNM
+35 NYVVNL

-62 GIETGSSHAQGELYL
+62 GLQTGSSHAQGELYL

-95 TPTPVTTPTTA
+95 TPTPTPTTTPTTA
-106 VGGGGGAV
+106 GGGGGGAV

-119 LDDSNCDLGEFC
+119 FDDSNCDLGEFC

-136 YVYECETDADCND
+136 YLYECETDADCND

-228 LFLPISILDGVYNF
+228 LFLPISILNGVYNF

-254 ASRAVEVSKE
+254 ASRVVEVSKE

-281 TREISKPED
+281 TREVSKSED

-349 NMRFNVVYGEGVSED
+349 NMQFNVVYGEGVSED

-373 SFSFVDRVK
+373 SFSFVDKVK
-382 DFIIKYLTWP
+382 DFIVKYLTWP

-400 IFVKLRRR
+400 IFIKLKRR
-408 FKKKQIDNF
+408 FKKKQIDEL

-443 KEKIRKIQKK
+443 KERRITKK
-453 KVILKKEKS
+453 KIILKKKKS
-462 FFSSIL
+462 FLSYLF
-468 EKIKY
+468 EKIKQ
-473 RSLEK
+473 RRLEN
-478 KREQKERELEHHKIE
+478 KREQEEKELEHHKIE
-493 VLEQKKELLAVKES
+493 VLEQKKELFAIRKR
-507 EKIKEKERLFR
+507 EKLKDEERLSR
-518 QKRFDKLKKYFGNF
+518 QKRFNEFKKSFSNF
-532 YFNIQKKINSKRL
+532 YYNIKKKINSKRL
-545 EWEQKQKGD
+545 EWKQKQKED

-580 KREEKLK
+580 KREEKIK
-587 EEERLSRQKRFNEF
+587 EEEKLSRQKRFDEF

-611 VKKKIKSKRLEWKQK
+611 VKKRINSKRLEWKQK

-631 FIREQEEEKKRLQKV
+631 LIREQEDERKIEEKK
-646 REDRF
+646 
-651 KEIESKREEKIKEE
+651 IKE
-665 ERLSRQKRFNEFKKS
+665 
-680 FSNFYSNLKKKIR
+680 
-693 SKRLE
+693 
-698 WKQEQK
+698 
-704 EKELIK
+704 
-710 KQEEE
+710 
-715 RKSLQ
+715 
-720 KIKEDRLKEIES
+720 
-732 KKEEKIKEEE
+732 
-742 RLSRQK
+742 
-748 RFNELKKSFS
+748 
-758 DFYNALKK
+758 
-766 KINSK
+766 
-771 RLEWK
+771 
-776 QKQKQKELIR
+776 
-786 KHEEK
+786 
-791 IRIEEKR
+791 
-798 IKDKLLR
+798 KLLR

-854 PIYNFFKKIK
+854 PLDHFFKKIK
-864 QVNLKPKPS
+864 QVILKPKPS

-943 LDFIKELGNRNKI
+943 LDFVKELGNRNKS
-956 SFPKKENDSE
+956 SFSKKENDSE
-966 EILNSFMNQKFNP
+966 KILNSFMNQKFNP

-988 FYEKKDIS
+988 FYEKKNSKNGENYENLTLEKGDYNFQLQANYDSNIS
-996 KKGEDYEK
+996 EVFYINFKVLKDFEPFSKRLKDFIFNKSFIIIFSLLIIFFLILYIIRKKRLILRDQK

>member
-1 MIKQLIFV
+1 MIKKLIFV

-35 NYVVNM
+35 NYVVNL

-62 GIETGSSHAQGELYL
+62 GLQTGSSHAQGELYL

-95 TPTPVTTPTTA
+95 TPTPTPTTTPTTA
-106 VGGGGGAV
+106 GGGGGGAV

-119 LDDSNCDLGEFC
+119 FDDSNCDLGEFC

-136 YVYECETDADCND
+136 YLYECETDADCND

-322 EDGKLTVETSETLR
+322 EDGKLTVETFETLR

-373 SFSFVDRVK
+373 SFSFVDKVK
-382 DFIIKYLTWP
+382 DFIVKYLTWP

-400 IFVKLRRR
+400 IFIKLKRR
-408 FKKKQIDNF
+408 FKKKQIDEL

-443 KEKIRKIQKK
+443 KERRITKK
-453 KVILKKEKS
+453 KIILKKKNSFLSS
-462 FFSSIL
+462 FF
-468 EKIKY
+468 EKIKQ
-473 RSLEK
+473 RRLEK

-493 VLEQKKELLAVKES
+493 ILKQKKELFA
-507 EKIKEKERLFR
+507 IR
-518 QKRFDKLKKYFGNF
+518 KR
-532 YFNIQKKINSKRL
+532 
-545 EWEQKQKGD
+545 
-554 ELIKRKW
+554 
-561 DEIRELQKI
+561 
-570 QEGRFKEIES
+570 
-580 KREEKLK
+580 EKLK

-601 KKYFSNFYSN
+601 KKSFSDFYSN
-611 VKKKIKSKRLEWKQK
+611 IKKKINSKRLEWKK
-626 QKENE
+626 EQKENE
-631 FIREQEEEKKRLQKV
+631 LIKKQEDERKRLQKI
-646 REDRF
+646 REDRL
-651 KEIESKREEKIKEE
+651 KEIESKREEKVKEE

-680 FSNFYSNLKKKIR
+680 FSNFYSNIKKKIR

-704 EKELIK
+704 EKEFIRE
-710 KQEEE
+710 QEEE
-715 RKSLQ
+715 RK
-720 KIKEDRLKEIES
+720 
-732 KKEEKIKEEE
+732 
-742 RLSRQK
+742 
-748 RFNELKKSFS
+748 
-758 DFYNALKK
+758 
-766 KINSK
+766 
-771 RLEWK
+771 
-776 QKQKQKELIR
+776 
-786 KHEEK
+786 
-791 IRIEEKR
+791 IEEKR

-864 QVNLKPKPS
+864 QVILKPKPS

-889 PLNYFRN
+889 PLPFFRN
-896 FFKKKP
+896 IFKKKP
-902 SFKPI
+902 SFKI

-914 KLFLDENLDKIPSES
+914 KLFLDEQLEQIPSES

-943 LDFIKELGNRNKI
+943 LDFIKELGNRNKS

-966 EILNSFMNQKFNP
+966 EIFKSFLNQKFNP
-979 KPKRSFLSL
+979 KPKKSFLNF
-988 FYEKKDIS
+988 FYEKKNTS
-996 KKGEDYEK
+996 KEGENYEK

>member
-1 MIKQLIFV
+1 MIKKLIFV

-35 NYVVNM
+35 NYVVNL

-62 GIETGSSHAQGELYL
+62 GLQTGSSHAQGELYL

-95 TPTPVTTPTTA
+95 TPTPTPTTTPTTA
-106 VGGGGGAV
+106 GGGGGGAV

-119 LDDSNCDLGEFC
+119 FDDSNCDLGEFC

-136 YVYECETDADCND
+136 YLYECETDADCND

-228 LFLPISILDGVYNF
+228 LFLPISILNGVYNF

-254 ASRAVEVSKE
+254 ASRVVEVSKE

-281 TREISKPED
+281 TREVSKSED

-349 NMRFNVVYGEGVSED
+349 NMQFNVVYGEGVSED

-373 SFSFVDRVK
+373 SFSFVDKVK
-382 DFIIKYLTWP
+382 DFIVKYLTWP

-400 IFVKLRRR
+400 IFIKLKRR
-408 FKKKQIDNF
+408 FKKKQIDEL

-443 KEKIRKIQKK
+443 KERRITKK
-453 KVILKKEKS
+453 KIILKKKKS
-462 FFSSIL
+462 FLSYLF
-468 EKIKY
+468 EKIKQ
-473 RSLEK
+473 RRLEN
-478 KREQKERELEHHKIE
+478 KREQEEKELEHHKIE
-493 VLEQKKELLAVKES
+493 VLEQKKELFA
-507 EKIKEKERLFR
+507 IR
-518 QKRFDKLKKYFGNF
+518 KR
-532 YFNIQKKINSKRL
+532 
-545 EWEQKQKGD
+545 
-554 ELIKRKW
+554 
-561 DEIRELQKI
+561 
-570 QEGRFKEIES
+570 
-580 KREEKLK
+580 EKLK
-587 EEERLSRQKRFNEF
+587 DEERLSRQKRFNEF

-611 VKKKIKSKRLEWKQK
+611 VKKKINSKLLEWKQK
-626 QKENE
+626 QKEKE
-631 FIREQEEEKKRLQKV
+631 FIREQEDERKRLQKI
-646 REDRF
+646 REERL
-651 KEIESKREEKIKEE
+651 KWIESKREEKIKEE
-665 ERLSRQKRFNEFKKS
+665 EKLSRQKRFDEFKKY
-680 FSNFYSNLKKKIR
+680 FSNFYSNV
-693 SKRLE
+693 
-698 WKQEQK
+698 
-704 EKELIK
+704 
-710 KQEEE
+710 
-715 RKSLQ
+715 
-720 KIKEDRLKEIES
+720 
-732 KKEEKIKEEE
+732 
-742 RLSRQK
+742 
-748 RFNELKKSFS
+748 
-758 DFYNALKK
+758 KK

-776 QKQKQKELIR
+776 QKQKEDELIKKQEDER
-786 KHEEK
+786 K
-791 IRIEEKR
+791 IEEKK
-798 IKDKLLR
+798 IKEKLLR
-805 EKIIEEKK
+805 EKII
-813 YKEKISEIKRI
+813 KEKNSEIKRI

-854 PIYNFFKKIK
+854 PLDHFFKKIK
-864 QVNLKPKPS
+864 QVILKPKPS

-889 PLNYFRN
+889 PLPFFRN
-896 FFKKKP
+896 IFKKKP
-902 SFKPI
+902 SFKI

-914 KLFLDENLDKIPSES
+914 KLFLDEQLEQIPSES

-943 LDFIKELGNRNKI
+943 LDFIKELGNRNKS

-966 EILNSFMNQKFNP
+966 EIFKSFLNQKFNP
-979 KPKRSFLSL
+979 KPKKSFLNF
-988 FYEKKDIS
+988 FYEKKNTS
-996 KKGEDYEK
+996 KEGENYEK

>member
-1 MIKQLIFV
+1 MIKKLIFV

-35 NYVVNM
+35 NYVVNL

-62 GIETGSSHAQGELYL
+62 GLQTGSSHAQGELYL
-77 ANVGFLGNSSS
+77 ANVGFLGNSSR

-95 TPTPVTTPTTA
+95 TPTPPPTTTPTTA
-106 VGGGGGAV
+106 GGGGGGAV

-119 LDDSNCDLGEFC
+119 FDDSNCDLGEFC

-136 YVYECETDADCND
+136 YLYECETDADCND

-228 LFLPISILDGVYNF
+228 LFLPVSILDGVYNF

-254 ASRAVEVSKE
+254 ASRVVEVSKE

-290 LVALI
+290 LVVLI
-295 DFESFGTIPAKIN
+295 DFESFGTIPAKIE

-322 EDGKLTVETSETLR
+322 EDGKLTVETFETLR

-373 SFSFVDRVK
+373 SFSFVDKVK
-382 DFIIKYLTWP
+382 DFIVKYLTWP

-400 IFVKLRRR
+400 IFIKLKRR
-408 FKKKQIDNF
+408 FKKKQIDEL

-443 KEKIRKIQKK
+443 KERRITKK
-453 KVILKKEKS
+453 KIILKKKKS
-462 FFSSIL
+462 FLSYLF
-468 EKIKY
+468 EKIKQ
-473 RSLEK
+473 RRLEN
-478 KREQKERELEHHKIE
+478 KREQEEKELEHHKIE
-493 VLEQKKELLAVKES
+493 VLEQKKELFAIRKR
-507 EKIKEKERLFR
+507 EKLKDEERLSR
-518 QKRFDKLKKYFGNF
+518 QKRFNEFKKSFSNF
-532 YFNIQKKINSKRL
+532 YYNIKKKINSKRL
-545 EWEQKQKGD
+545 EWKQKQKED

-570 QEGRFKEIES
+570 
-580 KREEKLK
+580 K

-611 VKKKIKSKRLEWKQK
+611 VKKKINSKLLEWKQK
-626 QKENE
+626 QKEKE
-631 FIREQEEEKKRLQKV
+631 FIREQEDERKRLQK
-646 REDRF
+646 
-651 KEIESKREEKIKEE
+651 IREE
-665 ERLSRQKRFNEFKKS
+665 
-680 FSNFYSNLKKKIR
+680 
-693 SKRLE
+693 
-698 WKQEQK
+698 
-704 EKELIK
+704 
-710 KQEEE
+710 
-715 RKSLQ
+715 
-720 KIKEDRLKEIES
+720 RLKEIES

-742 RLSRQK
+742 KLSRQK
-748 RFNELKKSFS
+748 RFNEFKESFS
-758 DFYNALKK
+758 DFYSNVKK

-776 QKQKQKELIR
+776 QKQKEDELIKKQEDER
-786 KHEEK
+786 K
-791 IRIEEKR
+791 IEEKK
-798 IKDKLLR
+798 IKEKLLR

-854 PIYNFFKKIK
+854 PLYHFFKKIK

-914 KLFLDENLDKIPSES
+914 KLFFDENLDKIPSES

-943 LDFIKELGNRNKI
+943 LDFVKELGNRNKS
-956 SFPKKENDSE
+956 SFSKKENDSE
-966 EILNSFMNQKFNP
+966 KILNSFMNQKFNP

-988 FYEKKDIS
+988 FYEKKNSKNGENYENLTLEKGDYNFQLQANYDSNIS
-996 KKGEDYEK
+996 EVFYINFKVLKDFEPFSKRLKDFIFNKSFIIIFSLLIIFFLILYIIRKKRLILRDQK

>member
-1 MIKQLIFV
+1 MIKKLILFY
-9 FFVLFFVPLVF
+9 FILFFVPLAF
-20 AELNNSEVNIFAQGV
+20 AELNNSEINIFAQGV
-35 NYVVNM
+35 NYVVNL

-62 GIETGSSHAQGELYL
+62 GLQTGSSHAQGELYL

-95 TPTPVTTPTTA
+95 TPTPTPTTTPTTA
-106 VGGGGGAV
+106 GGGGGGAV

-119 LDDSNCDLGEFC
+119 FDDSNCDLGEFC

-136 YVYECETDADCND
+136 YLYECETDADCND

-228 LFLPISILDGVYNF
+228 LFLPISILNGVYNF

-254 ASRAVEVSKE
+254 ASRVVEVSKE

-281 TREISKPED
+281 TREVSKSED

-336 KTFDNLVLKKGFY
+336 KTFDNLILKKGFY
-349 NMRFNVVYGEGVSED
+349 NMQFNVVYGEGVSED

-518 QKRFDKLKKYFGNF
+518 QKRFDKLKKYFSNF
-532 YFNIQKKINSKRL
+532 YFNIQKKIN
-545 EWEQKQKGD
+545 
-554 ELIKRKW
+554 
-561 DEIRELQKI
+561 
-570 QEGRFKEIES
+570 
-580 KREEKLK
+580 
-587 EEERLSRQKRFNEF
+587 
-601 KKYFSNFYSN
+601 
-611 VKKKIKSKRLEWKQK
+611 SKRLEWKQK

-651 KEIESKREEKIKEE
+651 KVIESKREEKIKEEERLSRQKRFNEFKKYFSNFYFNIKKKISSKRLEWKQEQKEKEFIREQEEERKRLQKIREDRLKEIESKREEKIKEE

-680 FSNFYSNLKKKIR
+680 FSNFYSNIKKKIR

-704 EKELIK
+704 EKEFIRE
-710 KQEEE
+710 QEEE
-715 RKSLQ
+715 RK
-720 KIKEDRLKEIES
+720 
-732 KKEEKIKEEE
+732 
-742 RLSRQK
+742 
-748 RFNELKKSFS
+748 
-758 DFYNALKK
+758 
-766 KINSK
+766 
-771 RLEWK
+771 
-776 QKQKQKELIR
+776 
-786 KHEEK
+786 
-791 IRIEEKR
+791 IEEKR

-854 PIYNFFKKIK
+854 PLYHFFKKIK

-943 LDFIKELGNRNKI
+943 LDFVKELGNRNKS
-956 SFPKKENDSE
+956 SFSKKENDSE
-966 EILNSFMNQKFNP
+966 KILNSFMNQKFNP

-988 FYEKKDIS
+988 FYEKKNS
-996 KKGEDYEK
+996 KNGENYEK

>member
-1 MIKQLIFV
+1 MDMI
-9 FFVLFFVPLVF
+9 LFIWEILKKNWNL
-20 AELNNSEVNIFAQGV
+20 LNYF
-35 NYVVNM
+35 
-41 FTFGSQGSL
+41 
-50 TEGVYESRFITT
+50 
-62 GIETGSSHAQGELYL
+62 
-77 ANVGFLGNSSS
+77 
-88 LEVTPAP
+88 
-95 TPTPVTTPTTA
+95 
-106 VGGGGGAV
+106 
-114 IVPEC
+114 
-119 LDDSNCDLGEFC
+119 
-131 FENKC
+131 
-136 YVYECETDADCND
+136 
-149 TKTCWMNRC
+149 
-158 VKLFDM
+158 
-164 KIVDL
+164 
-169 ASPIYPGEF
+169 
-178 FNFTYYLKGVAQIHG
+178 
-193 DVKVNFWLEKDGI
+193 
-206 KVTDGYD
+206 
-213 TIYMGD
+213 
-219 FEEKLESSK
+219 
-228 LFLPISILDGVYNF
+228 
-242 YAEVNYDSYYAR
+242 SYYAR
-254 ASRAVEVSKE
+254 ASRVVEVSKE

-281 TREISKPED
+281 TREVSKSED

-349 NMRFNVVYGEGVSED
+349 NMQFNVVYGEGVSED

-373 SFSFVDRVK
+373 SFSFVDKVK
-382 DFIIKYLTWP
+382 DFIVKYLTWP

-400 IFVKLRRR
+400 IFIKLKRR
-408 FKKKQIDNF
+408 FKKKQIDEL

-443 KEKIRKIQKK
+443 KERRITKK
-453 KVILKKEKS
+453 KIILKKKKS
-462 FFSSIL
+462 FLSYLF
-468 EKIKY
+468 EKIKQ
-473 RSLEK
+473 RRLEN
-478 KREQKERELEHHKIE
+478 KREQEEKELEHHKIE
-493 VLEQKKELLAVKES
+493 VLEQKKELFAIRKR
-507 EKIKEKERLFR
+507 EKLKDEERLSR
-518 QKRFDKLKKYFGNF
+518 QKRFNEFKKSFSNF
-532 YFNIQKKINSKRL
+532 YYNIKKKINSKRL
-545 EWEQKQKGD
+545 EWKQKQKED

-580 KREEKLK
+580 KREEKIK

-611 VKKKIKSKRLEWKQK
+611 VKKKINSKLLEWKQK
-626 QKENE
+626 QKEKE
-631 FIREQEEEKKRLQKV
+631 FIREQEDERKRLQK
-646 REDRF
+646 
-651 KEIESKREEKIKEE
+651 IREE
-665 ERLSRQKRFNEFKKS
+665 
-680 FSNFYSNLKKKIR
+680 
-693 SKRLE
+693 
-698 WKQEQK
+698 
-704 EKELIK
+704 
-710 KQEEE
+710 
-715 RKSLQ
+715 
-720 KIKEDRLKEIES
+720 RLKEIES

-742 RLSRQK
+742 KLSRQK
-748 RFNELKKSFS
+748 RFNEFKESFS
-758 DFYNALKK
+758 DFYSNVKK

-776 QKQKQKELIR
+776 QKQKEDELIKKQEDER
-786 KHEEK
+786 K
-791 IRIEEKR
+791 IEEKK
-798 IKDKLLR
+798 IKEKLLR

-854 PIYNFFKKIK
+854 PLYHFFKKIK

-914 KLFLDENLDKIPSES
+914 KLFFDENLDKIPSES

-943 LDFIKELGNRNKI
+943 LDFVKELGNRNKS
-956 SFPKKENDSE
+956 SFSKKENDSE
-966 EILNSFMNQKFNP
+966 KILNSFMNQKFNP

-988 FYEKKDIS
+988 FYEKKNSKNGENYENLTLEKGDYNFQLQANYDSNIS
-996 KKGEDYEK
+996 EVFYINFKVLKDFEPFSKRLKDFIFNKSFIIIFSLLIIFFLILYIIRKKRLILRDQK

>member
-1 MIKQLIFV
+1 MIKKLILFY
-9 FFVLFFVPLVF
+9 FILFFVPLAF
-20 AELNNSEVNIFAQGV
+20 AELNNSEINIFAQGV
-35 NYVVNM
+35 NYVVNL

-62 GIETGSSHAQGELYL
+62 GLQTGSSHAQGELYL

-95 TPTPVTTPTTA
+95 TPTPTPTTTPTTA
-106 VGGGGGAV
+106 GGGGGGAV

-119 LDDSNCDLGEFC
+119 FDDSNCDLGEFC

-136 YVYECETDADCND
+136 YLYECETDADCND

-228 LFLPISILDGVYNF
+228 LFLPISILNGVYNF

-254 ASRAVEVSKE
+254 ASRVVEVSKE

-281 TREISKPED
+281 TREVSKSED

-349 NMRFNVVYGEGVSED
+349 NMQFNVVYGEGVSED

-373 SFSFVDRVK
+373 SFSFVDKVK
-382 DFIIKYLTWP
+382 DFIVKYLTWP

-400 IFVKLRRR
+400 IFIKLKRR
-408 FKKKQIDNF
+408 FKKKQIDEL

-443 KEKIRKIQKK
+443 KERRITKK
-453 KVILKKEKS
+453 KIILKKKKS
-462 FFSSIL
+462 FLSYLF
-468 EKIKY
+468 EKIKQ
-473 RSLEK
+473 RRLEN
-478 KREQKERELEHHKIE
+478 KREQEEKELEHHKIE
-493 VLEQKKELLAVKES
+493 VLEQKKELFA
-507 EKIKEKERLFR
+507 IR
-518 QKRFDKLKKYFGNF
+518 KR
-532 YFNIQKKINSKRL
+532 
-545 EWEQKQKGD
+545 
-554 ELIKRKW
+554 
-561 DEIRELQKI
+561 
-570 QEGRFKEIES
+570 
-580 KREEKLK
+580 EKLK
-587 EEERLSRQKRFNEF
+587 DEERLSRQKRFNEF

-611 VKKKIKSKRLEWKQK
+611 VKKKINSKLLEWKQK
-626 QKENE
+626 QKEKE
-631 FIREQEEEKKRLQKV
+631 FIREQEDERKRLQKI
-646 REDRF
+646 REERL
-651 KEIESKREEKIKEE
+651 KWIESKREEKIKEE
-665 ERLSRQKRFNEFKKS
+665 EKLSRQKRFDEFKKY
-680 FSNFYSNLKKKIR
+680 FSNFYSNV
-693 SKRLE
+693 
-698 WKQEQK
+698 
-704 EKELIK
+704 
-710 KQEEE
+710 
-715 RKSLQ
+715 
-720 KIKEDRLKEIES
+720 
-732 KKEEKIKEEE
+732 
-742 RLSRQK
+742 
-748 RFNELKKSFS
+748 
-758 DFYNALKK
+758 KK

-776 QKQKQKELIR
+776 QKQKEDELIKKQEDER
-786 KHEEK
+786 K
-791 IRIEEKR
+791 IEEKK
-798 IKDKLLR
+798 IKEKLLR

-854 PIYNFFKKIK
+854 PLYHFFKKIK

-943 LDFIKELGNRNKI
+943 LDFVKELGNRNKS
-956 SFPKKENDSE
+956 SFSKKENDSE
-966 EILNSFMNQKFNP
+966 KILNSFMNQKFNP